1 MMRDALEEFLVVLA
15 YSTKTQ
21 LAVIFGL
28 AFFVGTMV
36 VGDYFTSHLEIHG
49 ILAPLTDVIREKIAH
64 RYDKVAWGSLAGFF
78 LLAVKCYKK
87 DRKRLLRF

>member
-1 MMRDALEEFLVVLA
+1 MMREALEEFLVVLA

-36 VGDYFTSHLEIHG
+36 AGDYFIGHLEIHG
-49 ILAPLTDVIREKIAH
+49 ILAPLTDVVREKIVH
-64 RYDKVAWGSLAGFF
+64 RYDKVAWAILVSF
-78 LLAVKCYKK
+78 LFLAVKCYKK
-87 DRKRLLRF
+87 DRKRLLHF

>member
-1 MMRDALEEFLVVLA
+1 MMREAVEEFLVVLA

-28 AFFVGTMV
+28 AFFLGTLV
-36 VGDYFTSHLEIHG
+36 AGDYFTSHLEIHG
-49 ILAPLTDVIREKIAH
+49 ILAPLTDVVREKMVH
-64 RYDKVAWGSLAGFF
+64 RYDKVAWVILVSF
-78 LLAVKCYKK
+78 LFLAVKCYKK

>member
-1 MMRDALEEFLVVLA
+1 MMREALEEFLVVLA

-36 VGDYFTSHLEIHG
+36 AGDYFTSHLEIHG
-49 ILAPLTDVIREKIAH
+49 ILASLTDVIREEIAH
-64 RYDKVAWGSLAGFF
+64 RYDKVAWASLVSF
-78 LLAVKCYKK
+78 LILAVKSYKK
-87 DRKRLLRF
+87 DRKRMLQF